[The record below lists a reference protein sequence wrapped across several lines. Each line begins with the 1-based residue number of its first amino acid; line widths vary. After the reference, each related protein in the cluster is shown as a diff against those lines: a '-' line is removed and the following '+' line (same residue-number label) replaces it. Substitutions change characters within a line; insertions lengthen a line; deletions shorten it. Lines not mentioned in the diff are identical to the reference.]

1 MTSPPDA
8 PVRTARLIIEPLRAA
23 HAPLLFPLLADPR
36 LYLYA
41 PDTARASVGALI
53 ERFEALERGP
63 PEGENEVW
71 LNWVL
76 LRRDS
81 GAPVGTLQATV
92 TPGSRAWIGYSL
104 SPAAWGNGFATEAA
118 AWLVAELPRRYTLS
132 EILASVDV
140 RNLKSI
146 AVLERLGFVHTG
158 TEAAELHGE
167 PSTDHR
173 YRLGCVP

>member
-1 MTSPPDA
+1 VIDPPGDVA
-8 PVRTARLIIEPLRAA
+8 LTERLAITPLHAA

-36 LYLYA
+36 QYHYV
-41 PDTARASVGALI
+41 PESARASVAELWQ
-53 ERFEALERGP
+53 RFDELERGP
-63 PEGENEVW
+63 PPGENERW

-92 TPGSRAWIGYSL
+92 VAGAPAWIGYAL
-104 SPAAWGNGFATEAA
+104 VPPAWGQGYATEAG
-118 AWLVAELPRRYTLS
+118 AWLVAELAARQGVR

-146 AVLERLGFVHTG
+146 AVLERLGFERVATVP
-158 TEAAELHGE
+158 AELHGE
-167 PSTDHR
+167 PTTDYR
-173 YRLGCVP
+173 YCLACIG

>member
-1 MTSPPDA
+1 MHDA
-8 PVRTARLIIEPLRAA
+8 AYTTRLAITPLRAE

-36 LYLYA
+36 IYA
-41 PDTARASVGALI
+41 YVSDSARATVAGLRQRFAQLELGAP
-53 ERFEALERGP
+53 EASG
-63 PEGENEVW
+63 EVW

-92 TPGSRAWIGYSL
+92 TPLSHAWIGYALEST
-104 SPAAWGNGFATEAA
+104 AWGQGFASEACT
-118 AWLVAELPRRYTLS
+118 WLLADLPPRYGVR

-140 RNLKSI
+140 RNAKSI
-146 AVLERLGFVHTG
+146 ALLERLGFERVA

-173 YRLGCVP
+173 YRLVCKP